1 MPNLHDLVIQAALA
15 YTNGTPIMSDA
26 EFDAL
31 ERKLRAENPKDSYF
45 DKVGATATGA
55 FAKVTHRQLMGSLA
69 KVQTVPEWVDWHA
82 GHRHQGVLS
91 EKLDG
96 ISVHLDWFEG
106 RLKRASTRGDGE
118 VGEDITRNVIRMKGV
133 PRELPN
139 LFTGETRGEIMC
151 LKSDLKAHFPDYSN
165 PRNTASG
172 ISKRQDGRGCEHLT
186 VMCYQIFDYQGS
198 KVQEFDHLKHL
209 GFLTPTW
216 YLANSSETV
225 LAIYNQ
231 YNDGMR
237 DELDYD
243 IDGLVFEI
251 NDHDIKS
258 RYGVQSKRPGGAI
271 AFKFPTD
278 QDVTPLLDVIWQTGT
293 VGRVTPVSIFEA
305 VELAGAQVSRAS
317 LANVRIF
324 QELDLR
330 LGDLVTVE
338 RRGDVIPKVLNN
350 ISTLEGIR
358 GTPFTVPESCPSCE
372 HPLIQE
378 GEYLVC
384 PDAAGC
390 PAQRVGSV
398 TRWCSG
404 LDIKGWGEANVK
416 ALFDAGLIND
426 VADCYTLDP
435 KRAAGASSEGRVL
448 GQSAH
453 QMIDNL
459 KAVTEAPLWK
469 TLGLLGI
476 PFCSTSTFRTVTEAG
491 LDTLEKLTS
500 ASMADLTR
508 IDGMGAR
515 RAEEMVGGLRRH
527 ADLIARLLGHV
538 KPAQKAVG
546 SMTGKSICL
555 TGFRDAA
562 LQGAFERAGGTV
574 KGSVGRGLTWLVT
587 PDPQGGS
594 DKLAKARTLG
604 VEVISPAELRGMLS

>member
-1 MPNLHDLVIQAALA
+1 MRDLVLKAVEA
-15 YTNGTPIMSDA
+15 YTNGKPFMTDA

-31 ERKLRAENPKDSYF
+31 ERRFREESPNDPYF
-45 DKVGATATGA
+45 TQVGAAATGA
-55 FAKVTHRQLMGSLA
+55 FAKVTHRHLMGSLA
-69 KVQTVPEWVDWHA
+69 KVQSIPEWDAWHRE
-82 GHRHQGVLS
+82 HCHQGVLS

-96 ISVHLDWFEG
+96 ISVNLTWVDG
-106 RLKRASTRGDGE
+106 LLTQASTRGDGE
-118 VGEDITRNVIRMKGV
+118 VGEDITRNVLKMEGIPGK
-133 PRELPN
+133 LPDD
-139 LFTGETRGEIMC
+139 FTGSIRGEILC
-151 LKSDLKAHFPDYSN
+151 RRSALQEHFPNYSN

-172 ISKRQDGRGCEHLT
+172 VSKRQDGRGCEHLT
-186 VMCYQIFDYQGS
+186 VMCYQVFDYRGS
-198 KVQEFDHLKHL
+198 KVDEFTLLKSL
-209 GFLTPTW
+209 GFQTPKW
-216 YLANSSETV
+216 YVVDTSATV
-225 LAIYNQ
+225 LSVYNQ
-231 YNDGMR
+231 YHKVER
-237 DELDYD
+237 EALDYD

-251 NDHDIKS
+251 NDVVTRA

-278 QDVTPLLDVIWQTGT
+278 QDVTPLQDVIWQTGT
-293 VGRVTPVSIFEA
+293 VGRVTPVAIFDA

-350 ISTLEGIR
+350 VSALEGVR
-358 GTPFTVPESCPSCE
+358 GTPFTVPESCPSCG
-372 HPLIQE
+372 HALIQE

-384 PDAAGC
+384 PDAASC

-404 LDIKGWGEANVK
+404 LDIKGWGEANVR
-416 ALFDAGLIND
+416 ALFDAGLINN

-435 KRAAGASSEGRVL
+435 KLAAQAASEGRVL
-448 GQSAH
+448 GQSAQ
-453 QMIDNL
+453 QMIENL

-476 PFCSTSTFRTVTEAG
+476 PFCSTSTFRNVTEAG
-491 LDTLEKLTS
+491 LDTLEKLAG
-500 ASMADLTR
+500 ASVADLTR

-515 RAEEMVGGLRRH
+515 RAEEMVEGLRRH
-527 ADLIARLLGHV
+527 AGLIARLLGYV
-538 KPAQKAVG
+538 KPSQKAIG

-594 DKLAKARTLG
+594 DKLTKARALG
-604 VEVISPAELRGMLS
+604 VTVITPAELRGML